1 MNRHNTAAAEP
12 LLQVRG
18 LTKQFTGRGGFRIG
32 QSPVIKAID
41 GISFD
46 VFAGQTVGLVGE
58 SGCGKSTT
66 VRTILR
72 LEEPTAG
79 QTLFRGEN
87 IYDMNAAQMKR
98 LRRRIQVVFQ
108 DPYASLNPRMTV
120 AAIISEPWEIHRDVV
135 PRNRQPDRVREL
147 LESVGLR
154 AGHAERYPHQFSG
167 GQLQRIGIARAL
179 ALEPELLILDEPVSA
194 LDLSVQAQ
202 VINLLEDL
210 QRKMNLAYI
219 FIAHDLSIVRHV
231 SDYVAVMYLGRIVE
245 FGAQEQLY
253 NAPRHPYTR
262 ALLSAEPRMSVDGPR
277 QERILLKG
285 EIPSPASPPSG
296 CRFRTR
302 CWKATALCAEVAPQL
317 SEIDA
322 GRLVAC
328 HFPEPAVPAG
338 A

>member
-1 MNRHNTAAAEP
+1 MNRHETAALAEP
-12 LLQVRG
+12 ILQVRG
-18 LTKQFTGRGGFRIG
+18 LTKQFTGRGGLRIG

-87 IYDMNAAQMKR
+87 IYDMNAAEMKR

-120 AAIISEPWEIHRDVV
+120 EAIISEPWTIHRDVV
-135 PRNRQPDRVREL
+135 PRERWRDRVREL

-154 AGHAERYPHQFSG
+154 AAHAERYPHQFSG

-179 ALEPELLILDEPVSA
+179 ALEPEVLILDEPVSA
-194 LDLSVQAQ
+194 LDVSVQAQ
-202 VINLLEDL
+202 VINLLQDI

-231 SDYVAVMYLGRIVE
+231 SDQVAVMYLGKIVE

-277 QERILLKG
+277 RERILLKG
-285 EIPSPASPPSG
+285 EIPSPARPPSG

-302 CWKATALCAEVAPQL
+302 CWKASTLCAEVAPPL
-317 SEIDA
+317 NELDP

-328 HFPEPAVPAG
+328 HFPETLPV
-338 A
+338 